1 MTVLHPF
8 QASTVHQM
16 TGRNLIALDM
26 GLGKSIVSLTWAA
39 ENNAWPCVVV
49 CPAVLKYTW
58 EHEAKVHLRLRSTIL
73 EGRKP
78 ANGSLL
84 KRKLVIV
91 NYDILGAWLDWLREL
106 DPELVIVD
114 ECFPWDTPVLTEI
127 GSVPI
132 GMIVDLKLPLT
143 ILSYDFQTKGLVR
156 RRVVQYIKKRRT
168 NRMVTIRFST
178 GELRCTENHLI
189 WTEGKGYVPAGKVSR
204 DDLLRGVW
212 GSEKRKEHGESHGS
226 ILQQKL
232 CIPFQQQTAIGCQGE
247 AQTKEGEGSFGMRA
261 LWGFI
266 SGDPVPFKRAEE
278 TSVLFCEM
286 HVKNNGQSSQPE
298 ENLRFKGENR
308 KDQRLQ
314 QTTISNGSRRTPSE
328 SVIREDEEK
337 QPIPR
342 PKGSCKSKADQ
353 KGKRVTA
360 SMERETG
367 WQRDIL
373 QTSEGVVELVGSRLA
388 NGIGHSNRSPEEEWV
403 SNLLQSGYWQPTSE
417 SSNRDRWTP
426 PSQSEEQ
433 SKGSEE
439 RRTDHF
445 IRVEGVEIHESGSG
459 QQHSEN
465 SQDDQFVYCIEVEES
480 HNFYANGILVHNCQ
494 AISNR
499 TTQQSKNVRK
509 LCQDVPCVLGLS
521 GTPLTNRPPELW
533 PICNL
538 LWPETFPSW
547 WSFCQEFTV
556 PRRTP
561 WGWEFKRTRN
571 LPVLHERLKQCGM
584 LRKRKSQ
591 VLKDLP
597 AKQRE
602 VLLLPLSNRKEYE
615 QAENDFISWLRRR
628 DREKARRAR
637 KAERLVQMGWLKR
650 LAAEGKLPS
659 VFQWIDAFLDGSDE
673 KLIVYAVHKAVI
685 SALRE
690 RYSKI
695 CVVVDGSVTGRKR
708 QMAVEQFNKKKTTRL
723 TINNI
728 KAAGTGLSYTGASTM
743 AIVELPWTPGACSQA
758 EDRIHGIGR
767 GQEGKHSQ
775 VFYLVAKD
783 TIEAKLVSIIQEK
796 QSVLDQT
803 LDGKEGASRLD
814 ILDQLE
820 RLMKK
825 GAMT

>member
-8 QASTVHQM
+8 QAKAVQRM
-16 TGRNLIALDM
+16 NGRNLIALDM
-26 GLGKSIVSLTWAA
+26 GLGKSLVSLTWAA

-58 EHEAKVHLRLRSTIL
+58 EHEAKVHLRLRSMIL

-91 NYDILGAWLDWLREL
+91 NYDILGPWLDWLREL
-106 DPELVIVD
+106 NPELVIVD
-114 ECFPWDTPVLTEI
+114 EC
-127 GSVPI
+127 
-132 GMIVDLKLPLT
+132 
-143 ILSYDFQTKGLVR
+143 
-156 RRVVQYIKKRRT
+156 
-168 NRMVTIRFST
+168 
-178 GELRCTENHLI
+178 
-189 WTEGKGYVPAGKVSR
+189 
-204 DDLLRGVW
+204 
-212 GSEKRKEHGESHGS
+212 
-226 ILQQKL
+226 
-232 CIPFQQQTAIGCQGE
+232 
-247 AQTKEGEGSFGMRA
+247 
-261 LWGFI
+261 
-266 SGDPVPFKRAEE
+266 
-278 TSVLFCEM
+278 
-286 HVKNNGQSSQPE
+286 
-298 ENLRFKGENR
+298 
-308 KDQRLQ
+308 
-314 QTTISNGSRRTPSE
+314 
-328 SVIREDEEK
+328 
-337 QPIPR
+337 
-342 PKGSCKSKADQ
+342 
-353 KGKRVTA
+353 
-360 SMERETG
+360 
-367 WQRDIL
+367 
-373 QTSEGVVELVGSRLA
+373 
-388 NGIGHSNRSPEEEWV
+388 
-403 SNLLQSGYWQPTSE
+403 
-417 SSNRDRWTP
+417 
-426 PSQSEEQ
+426 
-433 SKGSEE
+433 
-439 RRTDHF
+439 
-445 IRVEGVEIHESGSG
+445 
-459 QQHSEN
+459 
-465 SQDDQFVYCIEVEES
+465 
-480 HNFYANGILVHNCQ
+480 Q

-499 TTQQSKNVRK
+499 MTQQSKNVRK

-685 SALRE
+685 SALWE

-783 TIEAKLVSIIQEK
+783 TLEHHLIELIQEK
-796 QSVLDQT
+796 QSVIDET
-803 LDGKEGASRLD
+803 LDGRQAQGSLD
-814 ILDQLE
+814 LLDLLE
-820 RLMKK
+820 RRIFNERSLERH
-825 GAMT
+825 